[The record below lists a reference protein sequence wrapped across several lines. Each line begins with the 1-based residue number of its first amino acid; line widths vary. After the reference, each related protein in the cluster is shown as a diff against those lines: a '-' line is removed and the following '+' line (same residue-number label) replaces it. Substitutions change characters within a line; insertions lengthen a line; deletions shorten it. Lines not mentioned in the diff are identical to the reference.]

1 MYPSY
6 DADVANAFIGF
17 LRQKTGGKIKV
28 SSVNNGYGYG
38 LTSQEDIAPI
48 AKLYMPQTTLRAK
61 ISSGKDRN
69 EQFQSVASY
78 QDTFIKSE
86 KSDGKD
92 PKAIL
97 FDKNSAKKMKRFTKV
112 FNKAFKTAI
121 EKIEIEN
128 LPEAIQPAIKKIIG
142 KKKKTDTGQ
151 IIEDGGLLREDE
163 FTYNHGVIM
172 KTISKLVA
180 EEVIA
185 TVNVKEFD
193 NSDTYIRRVY
203 YNYFLRKNEIF
214 DAVKAKVVKQI
225 NGNVRVKANK
235 VNSKDIVLFLNA
247 LTSFMDGALKEK
259 LKELAEKRKKNFS
272 GPAPLPACH
281 LQ

>member
-1 MYPSY
+1 MLFRS
-6 DADVANAFIGF
+6 
-17 LRQKTGGKIKV
+17 
-28 SSVNNGYGYG
+28 
-38 LTSQEDIAPI
+38 
-48 AKLYMPQTTLRAK
+48 
-61 ISSGKDRN
+61 

-121 EKIEIEN
+121 EKIEIDS

-142 KKKKTDTGQ
+142 KKKKTPTDQ
-151 IIEDGGLLREDE
+151 IIEDGGLPRDDE
-163 FTYNHGVIM
+163 LAYNHGVIM
-172 KTISKLVA
+172 KAISKLVA

-185 TVNVKEFD
+185 TVDIKEFD

-247 LTSFMDGALKEK
+247 LTSFMDGALKDK